1 MRVLAVAGAG
11 VVGDLVD
18 VRKKPV
24 NLLHVSALELGAGRA
39 LQRWA
44 NGLLCQALRNWNT
57 PMLST
62 LLLNLHTRPAARHDG
77 RCHGRGPECLRQG

>member
-44 NGLLCQALRNWNT
+44 NGLLVRL
-57 PMLST
+57 
-62 LLLNLHTRPAARHDG
+62 
-77 RCHGRGPECLRQG
+77 

>member
-1 MRVLAVAGAG
+1 MRRAVGAEGRGGGEGKRVCEREGITVRVLAVAGAG

-44 NGLLCQALRNWNT
+44 NGLLVRL
-57 PMLST
+57 
-62 LLLNLHTRPAARHDG
+62 
-77 RCHGRGPECLRQG
+77 